1 MVGGCDSHPFAAQV
15 SYQQIFTPKGPT
27 MQNVGNMNSPSPDI
41 VLIQAQGRTNDA
53 VHQDIQSPVGGQ
65 RGS

>member
-1 MVGGCDSHPFAAQV
+1 
-15 SYQQIFTPKGPT
+15 

-53 VHQDIQSPVGGQ
+53 VHQDVQDARWGGQ